1 MTETTHFAGRGDKS
15 ALETGTALSPKF
27 DRDGLIPCIATD
39 ADTGEVLMFA
49 YMNETSLALTIET
62 GIAHYWSRSRQE
74 LWKKGE
80 TSGNLQRIVEA
91 RTDCDQDVVWIR
103 VRVDGAGA
111 SCHVGY
117 KSCFYRRIPVGVPA
131 TPDLALEFAED
142 APLFDPKDVYGK

>member
-1 MTETTHFAGRGDKS
+1 MTDTAHFAGRGDKA
-15 ALETGTALSPKF
+15 ALETGTTLSPKF
-27 DRDGLIPCIATD
+27 DRDGLIPCITTD
-39 ADTGEVLMFA
+39 ADSGEVLMFA
-49 YMNETSLALTIET
+49 FMNETSLALTIET

-80 TSGNLQRIVEA
+80 TSGNLQRVVEA
-91 RTDCDQDVVWIR
+91 RTDCDQDVVWIA

-117 KSCFYRRIPVGVPA
+117 KSCFYRRIPVGQPA
-131 TPDLALEFAED
+131 TPDLVLEFAED